1 MVEITAESAFREI
14 KKIALSSERTT
25 DALSMK
31 ARAREVVDRF
41 LAAMTAKRR
50 DMAGS
55 QTETLFNLL
64 DGACV
69 SRHAG
74 SVATTVFMEV
84 RDRRK
89 PPLRNRRDV
98 TIGERPIHGAAPTM
112 RKRKPHQCA

>member
-64 DGACV
+64 DGARV
-69 SRHAG
+69 SRHVG
-74 SVATTVFMEV
+74 NVTTTIFVEA
-84 RDRRK
+84 RDC
-89 PPLRNRRDV
+89 LE
-98 TIGERPIHGAAPTM
+98 TPIA
-112 RKRKPHQCA
+112 